1 MSLGL
6 LLPIGLAALA
16 ALLLPVLLHLERRT
30 EPRAT
35 PFAALR
41 WLSMQSRPQRRVRLE
56 ELWLLLLRLLLV
68 AAVALVF
75 ARPVLFGSE
84 GGRAWA
90 LVAPG
95 VDVAQARTQFRD
107 PNARWH
113 WLAPEFPEI
122 DGAGSAPSIPSAAQA
137 QAQSKLQDQSS
148 PPPESQPVL
157 SLLREIDASLPAKT
171 ALTVFVPAQLDGLD
185 GERPRLGRDI
195 EWRIVPGT
203 AVSARATPAAVA
215 PALVVRHT
223 ADRAASVRY
232 LRAAAIAWHASEA
245 ARMAAPMTAPPARAS
260 RLKPLPHERDATSAG
275 DRQVDIASSAQP
287 IPATARWLVWLA
299 PGELPAPVRRWV
311 EAGGTAVLDERSVLA
326 DSMPLVA
333 AWRDA
338 DGRVLANYATLG
350 GGRVIRLTRPLLP
363 AANADVLD
371 AQFPARLRALF
382 DGPSPPPQRALAAA
396 IRPLAGGRTYAQ
408 APQPLDPWLAMFA
421 AGLFV
426 LERWFASS
434 ARRRRAA

>member
-95 VDVAQARTQFRD
+95 VDVAQARAQFRD

-113 WLAPEFPEI
+113 WLAPGFPEI

-148 PPPESQPVL
+148 PPPASQPVL

-232 LRAAAIAWHASEA
+232 LRAAAIAWHAGEA
-245 ARMAAPMTAPPARAS
+245 APAGAS
-260 RLKPLPHERDATSAG
+260 RLKPLPQGRDASSGG
-275 DRQVDIASSAQP
+275 DHRVDIASFAQP
-287 IPATARWLVWLA
+287 VPASARWLVWLA

-311 EAGGTAVLDERSVLA
+311 EAGGTAVLDERSVLV
-326 DSMPLVA
+326 DS
-333 AWRDA
+333 
-338 DGRVLANYATLG
+338 
-350 GGRVIRLTRPLLP
+350 
-363 AANADVLD
+363 
-371 AQFPARLRALF
+371 
-382 DGPSPPPQRALAAA
+382 
-396 IRPLAGGRTYAQ
+396 
-408 APQPLDPWLAMFA
+408 
-421 AGLFV
+421 
-426 LERWFASS
+426 
-434 ARRRRAA
+434 